1 MCVRDSVSET
11 CITLAVCV
19 VLSVSADWPNL
30 ISLHSTLCKSVSIEL
45 LCVCVCVGSR
55 RTRER

>member
-1 MCVRDSVSET
+1 MSET